1 MRSVMAEISLE
12 LFNLRFEQMNEMHR
26 EMRQEMREMRRDF
39 HDMQK
44 SLLTVSRQ
52 VINLDRR
59 LSDVK
64 EELEGTIKMELGG
77 SFAHMETRLE
87 QFIERRITE
96 LQSPGPNQFS
106 ED

>member
-1 MRSVMAEISLE
+1 MAEISLE
-12 LFNLRFEQMNEMHR
+12 LFNLRFEQLNEMHR
-26 EMRQEMREMRRDF
+26 ELWQDIREMRRDF

-52 VINLDRR
+52 MVNLDRR

-64 EELEGTIKMELGG
+64 DELEGTIKLELGG
-77 SFAHMETRLE
+77 AFVHMETRLE
-87 QFIERRITE
+87 QFIERRIAE
-96 LQSPGPNQFS
+96 LHNPNQFS